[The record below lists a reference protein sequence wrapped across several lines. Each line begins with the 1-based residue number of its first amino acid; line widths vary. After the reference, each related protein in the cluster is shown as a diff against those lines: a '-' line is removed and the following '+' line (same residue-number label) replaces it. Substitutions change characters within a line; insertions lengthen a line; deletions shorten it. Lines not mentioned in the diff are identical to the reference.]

1 MESYNEKYYRRKI
14 NASYITSIIS
24 ITLVLFTLG
33 FLGMFVLHAKSLSN
47 YIKENIGFEI
57 IMKDGVKE
65 VDIIYLQKQLDI
77 NPGIKSTEYITKE
90 EATHRLTNVLGED
103 FTGFI
108 EDDENPL
115 LPSIDVRFNAEW
127 ANNDSI
133 MTMEKFVLENASVKE
148 VYYQKSVVHL
158 INKNIQKISLVLFG
172 FSLLLLLIA
181 VALINNTIRLSIYSK
196 RFIIR
201 SMQLVGATESFIIW
215 PFLVIGIT
223 QGLISALFAMGI
235 LHGILLAA
243 QQNIPELVL
252 LSSID
257 MLIYLNAFILVSGLL
272 IAGVSTFFAVNKYLK
287 MKTDALYG

>member
-1 MESYNEKYYRRKI
+1 MASYDEKYYKRKI
-14 NASYITSIIS
+14 NTSYITSVIS

-33 FLGMFVLHAKSLSN
+33 FLGLFVLHAKSLSN

-57 IMKDGVKE
+57 IMKDNVKE

-77 NPGIKSTEYITKE
+77 VPGIKSTEYITKE
-90 EATHRLTNVLGED
+90 EATHRLTNVLGEN
-103 FTGFI
+103 FAEFI
-108 EDDENPL
+108 EDENNPL
-115 LPSIDVRFNAEW
+115 LPSIDLRFNANW

-133 MTMEKFVLENASVKE
+133 IKMEQFVLKNSSVKE

-158 INKNIQKISLVLFG
+158 INKNINKISLVLFG

-201 SMQLVGATESFIIW
+201 TMQLVGATHGFIIG
-215 PFLVIGIT
+215 PFIMVGFA
-223 QGLISALFAMGI
+223 QGLISAIISMSILYGI
-235 LHGILLAA
+235 LIMA
-243 QQNIPELVL
+243 QQNIPELIL
-252 LSSID
+252 LSSNI
-257 MLIYLNAFILVSGLL
+257 MLIYLNVFILFCGLL
-272 IAGVSTFFAVNKYLK
+272 ITGLSTFFAVDKYLK